1 MGLARMSRREGALPQ
16 FSITSEFAAFKS
28 PFYARNRGHY
38 SDTGTNLAVKVI
50 RNNKLRQMNKEG
62 ELDYIE
68 SMSPWAMWLRVPILR
83 GVANAFAT
91 YSNWNAL
98 RPSRAIWLN
107 STLGAKTQRQA
118 IKVDVYEP
126 LNQGHCTY
134 RRPAII
140 NFHGGGVTVGR
151 GTDDATWASHLVTN
165 MGATVFSIYAQADVL
180 GIDSNHLAISGF
192 SAGGGLGLAAWA
204 LLNNAEEWGY
214 KIPLP
219 IPKITGLA
227 LFYPSLDQTVP
238 KARKREGLPR
248 QDLLLPKGLTD
259 IFDAAYLKP
268 VPISERGDIRLS
280 PSRMPDDL
288 LERLPPVYLC
298 LCEHDILAAEGV
310 AFSKRLEDHSIEI
323 YVRII
328 PGARHG
334 WDNAPTPADTVAK
347 AYNEASKLIKDWLE

>member
-1 MGLARMSRREGALPQ
+1 
-16 FSITSEFAAFKS
+16 
-28 PFYARNRGHY
+28 
-38 SDTGTNLAVKVI
+38 
-50 RNNKLRQMNKEG
+50 MNKEG
-62 ELDYIE
+62 EIDYIE

-83 GVANAFAT
+83 GIADAFAT
-91 YSNWNAL
+91 YSNWNVL
-98 RPSRAIWLN
+98 RPSRAMWLN
-107 STLGAKTQRQA
+107 STLGAKVQRQA

-126 LNQGHCTY
+126 LSQGHCTD

-165 MGATVFSIYAQADVL
+165 MGATVFSVNYRLAPEHAFPTHVEDCVDAIVQIYAQADVL
-180 GIDSNHLAISGF
+180 GIDSNQLVISGF
-192 SAGGGLGLAAWA
+192 SAGGGLGLAAWS
-204 LLNNAEEWGY
+204 LLNNAEKWGY

-219 IPKITGLA
+219 IPKIAGLA

-248 QDLLLPKGLTD
+248 QDLLLPKSLTD
-259 IFDAAYLKP
+259 IFDAAYLEP
-268 VPISERGDIRLS
+268 VPVSKRGDIRLS

-298 LCEHDILAAEGV
+298 LCEHDMLAAEGI
-310 AFSKRLEDHSIEI
+310 AFSKRLEDHSIE
-323 YVRII
+323 VHVQLI

-334 WDNAPTPADTVAK
+334 WDKAPTPADTVAQ
-347 AYNEASKLIKDWLE
+347 AYTEASRLIKDWLE